1 MGSNAL
7 NTMDLL
13 IRTQTRC
20 VSDEFSSKLE
30 VAASKPCKAA
40 GKRARAYAIHTRVS
54 IGLKLVIY
62 GVLKK
67 KLFLVQGKVREAVK
81 RFPLASR
88 VESQVQAAA
97 RKKQNERNNATSC
110 IDKAAFS

>member
-20 VSDEFSSKLE
+20 VSEFSSKLE
-30 VAASKPCKAA
+30 VTVSKPCKAA

-62 GVLKK
+62 GVLEK

-88 VESQVQAAA
+88 VERAKCRPQREKTKTRETTRQAA
-97 RKKQNERNNATSC
+97 
-110 IDKAAFS
+110 